1 MKRDLCRNE
10 KSQIGYEI
18 LIRHHYLI
26 KKRMQLGLTFRFLFL
41 TILFFLFIGFEA
53 YITIWPVVSGLIPKD
68 LMGLVK
74 YQIFFRLLFFAFPVI
89 FVIAASSIVF
99 SHRIAGPIYRL
110 EQTLDKLIKG
120 EDTEYIQLRK
130 GDELKGL
137 AVRLN
142 ELIRILGKSKDP
154 MKKDSPPPK

>member
-1 MKRDLCRNE
+1 
-10 KSQIGYEI
+10 
-18 LIRHHYLI
+18 
-26 KKRMQLGLTFRFLFL
+26 MQLGLTFRFLFL

-53 YITIWPVVSGLIPKD
+53 YITIWPVVSEVIPKD
-68 LMGLVK
+68 LMDLVK
-74 YQIFFRLLFFAFPVI
+74 YQIFFRLLFFIVPVI

-99 SHRIAGPIYRL
+99 SHRIAGPIYRF

-142 ELIRILGKSKDP
+142 ELIGTLGKSKNP
-154 MKKDSPPPK
+154 MKKGGPPPNDE